1 LTDTPDEPVK
11 PLMEPSFDLTATPA
25 EPAKPVMEQGFDL
38 TAAPAEP
45 ARPVMEPGFDVVTG
59 AFSFTGRAIAQRLLS
74 EDRRVRTLTN
84 HPPRPGSEEIKVDV
98 APLQFADRAALV
110 ESLRGA
116 DVLYNT
122 YWVRFRHGNVTFDE
136 AIANTRTLVG
146 AAAEAGVRKIV
157 HISVSN
163 PSTDSHLDYYAG
175 KAHTEEIIR
184 TSGLR
189 WAIVRP
195 TLVFGPGDILLNN
208 IAWLLR
214 RMPIFAVPGLGTYR
228 VQPVA
233 IEDVAEIATWTA
245 QQSDDMTVDAAGP
258 DIITYSEMVEGIAI
272 AVGRRP
278 RFVYMPPRLTLL
290 AGDIVGAFVR
300 DVILTR
306 QELDGLMEELLVSH
320 EKPRGTRRMDNW
332 LLTNADTL
340 GRTYASELA
349 RHWR

>member
-1 LTDTPDEPVK
+1 MESAAEPVK
-11 PLMEPSFDLTATPA
+11 
-25 EPAKPVMEQGFDL
+25 
-38 TAAPAEP
+38 
-45 ARPVMEPGFDVVTG
+45 PVMEPGFDVVTG

-74 EDRRVRTLTN
+74 EERRVRTLTN
-84 HPPRPGSEEIKVDV
+84 HTQRPGSEEIKVDV

-122 YWVRFRHGNVTFDE
+122 YWVRFRHGKVSFSD
-136 AIANTRTLVG
+136 AIANTRILAG

-163 PSTDSHLDYYAG
+163 PSIDSHLDYYAG
-175 KAHTEEIIR
+175 KARTEEIIR
-184 TSGLR
+184 TSGLQ

-195 TLVFGPGDILLNN
+195 TLVFGVGDILINN

-214 RMPIFAVPGLGTYR
+214 RMPVFLIPGDGGYR

-233 IEDVAEIATWTA
+233 IEDVAEIATWA
-245 QQSDDMTVDAAGP
+245 AEQSDNVTIDAAGP
-258 DIITYSEMVEGIAI
+258 DTVTYGELVEGIAI
-272 AVGRRP
+272 AVGRLP
-278 RFVYMPPRLTLL
+278 RFIYTSPRLTLL
-290 AGDIVGAFVR
+290 AGNIVASR
-300 DVILTR
+300 MHDVMLTKE
-306 QELDGLMEELLVSH
+306 ELQGLMEELLVSH

-340 GRTYASELA
+340 GRNYASELA
-349 RHWR
+349 RHWK

>member
-1 LTDTPDEPVK
+1 MEQVTEPVQ
-11 PLMEPSFDLTATPA
+11 PVLEQATEPVQ
-25 EPAKPVMEQGFDL
+25 PVME
-38 TAAPAEP
+38 PATEQVQ
-45 ARPVMEPGFDVVTG
+45 PVMEPGFDVVTG
-59 AFSFTGRAIAQRLLS
+59 AFSFTGRAIALRLLS
-74 EDRRVRTLTN
+74 EGRRVRTLTN
-84 HPPRPGSEEIKVDV
+84 HPNRPGSEEVKVDV

-122 YWVRFRHGNVTFDE
+122 YWVRFRHGKLSFGD
-136 AIANTRTLVG
+136 AIANTRMLAG

-163 PSTDSHLDYYAG
+163 PSADSHLDYYAG
-175 KAHTEEIIR
+175 KARTEEIIR
-184 TSGLR
+184 SSGLR

-195 TLVFGPGDILLNN
+195 TLVFGSGDILLNN

-214 RMPIFAVPGLGTYR
+214 RMPIFAIPGLGAYR

-233 IEDVAEIATWTA
+233 IEDVAEIATWA
-245 QQSDDMTVDAAGP
+245 SQQTDDMTVDAAGP
-258 DIITYSEMVEGIAI
+258 DIVTYSELAEGIAI

-290 AGDIVGAFVR
+290 AGDIVSAFVH
-300 DVILTR
+300 DIILTR
-306 QELDGLMEELLVSH
+306 QELQGLMEELLVSH
-320 EKPRGTRRMDNW
+320 EKPRGARRLDNW
-332 LLTNADTL
+332 LLTNADSL
-340 GRTYASELA
+340 GRTYASELD

>member
-1 LTDTPDEPVK
+1 MESAPEPVR
-11 PLMEPSFDLTATPA
+11 PS
-25 EPAKPVMEQGFDL
+25 
-38 TAAPAEP
+38 
-45 ARPVMEPGFDVVTG
+45 MEPGFDVVTG

-74 EDRRVRTLTN
+74 EERRVRTLTN
-84 HPPRPGSEEIKVDV
+84 HPNRSGSEEIKVDV

-110 ESLRGA
+110 DSLRGA
-116 DVLYNT
+116 DTLYNT
-122 YWVRFRHGNVTFDE
+122 YWVRFRHGKLSFGD
-136 AIANTRTLVG
+136 AIANTRILVG

-163 PSTDSHLDYYAG
+163 PSIDSHLDYYAG
-175 KAHTEEIIR
+175 KARTEEIVR

-195 TLVFGPGDILLNN
+195 TLVFGAGDILINN

-214 RMPIFAVPGLGTYR
+214 RLPVFLISGDGGYR

-233 IEDVAEIATWTA
+233 IEDVAEIATWA
-245 QQSDDMTVDAAGP
+245 AEQSDNVTVDAAGP
-258 DIITYSEMVEGIAI
+258 DTVTYGELVEGIAI

-278 RFVYMPPRLTLL
+278 RFVYTSPRLTLL
-290 AGDIVGAFVR
+290 AGNIVASRVR
-300 DVILTR
+300 DVMLTKE
-306 QELDGLMEELLVSH
+306 ELQGLMEELLVSH

-332 LLTNADTL
+332 LLTNAETL
-340 GRTYASELA
+340 GRTYASELD